1 METFP
6 RKTQERQQLKA
17 NDDDDDAQY
26 LCEEE
31 KRESE
36 ERESERERASRRAR
50 DTPKR
55 EGDVAV
61 PLGVRH
67 PFLGGDAAGPG
78 GWDPPRGDQ
87 NKTKQK
93 RCTTIAPL
101 FSKFAQIDSLS
112 FFSLFFSP
120 PFFLLINQSGASVV
134 ATYPYFWGMKCGS
147 SWMKVGHN

>member
-6 RKTQERQQLKA
+6 RKTQERQQLKP
-17 NDDDDDAQY
+17 NDDDDDDAQY

-31 KRESE
+31 KLESE
-36 ERESERERASRRAR
+36 ERESERERASGRAR

-55 EGDVAV
+55 EGEVAV

-87 NKTKQK
+87 NKTKEMHHNCATLLK
-93 RCTTIAPL
+93 ICANR
-101 FSKFAQIDSLS
+101 
-112 FFSLFFSP
+112 FSLFFFPFSP
-120 PFFLLINQSGASVV
+120 PPQPRFFCASTNPVRL
-134 ATYPYFWGMKCGS
+134 
-147 SWMKVGHN
+147 